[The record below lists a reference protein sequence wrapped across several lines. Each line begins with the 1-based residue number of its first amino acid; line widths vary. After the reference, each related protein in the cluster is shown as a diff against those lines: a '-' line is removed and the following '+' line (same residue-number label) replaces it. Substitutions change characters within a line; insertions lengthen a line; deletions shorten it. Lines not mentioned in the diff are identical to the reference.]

1 MLFKKVFL
9 SYTLIL
15 NKRKEVRM
23 FTKSELKNVEKYFQ
37 NKVSNP
43 SLTLKEG
50 NGKDAPAEVLLNGEF
65 IGVVYKDED
74 EGEISFDFNMSILN
88 EDL

>member
-1 MLFKKVFL
+1 
-9 SYTLIL
+9 
-15 NKRKEVRM
+15 M
-23 FTKSELKNVEKYFQ
+23 FTKSEMSKVEKYFQ
-37 NKVSNP
+37 NKFSNP

-74 EGEISFDFNMSILN
+74 EGEVSFDFNMSILS